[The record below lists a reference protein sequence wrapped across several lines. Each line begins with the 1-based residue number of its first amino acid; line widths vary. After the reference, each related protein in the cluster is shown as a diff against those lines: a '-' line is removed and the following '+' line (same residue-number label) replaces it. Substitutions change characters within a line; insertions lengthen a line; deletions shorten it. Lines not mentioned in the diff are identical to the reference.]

1 MGNEDRAE
9 NTAGHDGVNVVGQ
22 LVSQRKGVSTG
33 TDGAER
39 SGEDDGADKPEDPGH
54 HSARG
59 KNHAGSAERA
69 RLLAGVTHQHP
80 PPASGD
86 AESRE
91 SAQT

>member
-39 SGEDDGADKPEDPGH
+39 SGEDDGADKTEHPGH

-69 RLLAGVTHQHP
+69 GFLRGFTHQSH